1 MVTRRDIREKRKE
14 IVREYGSERSLRRK
28 AMTGM
33 ITDDERIALQKLDDL
48 RYLEGTGTNGRC
60 GPGRGSVRQ

>member
-1 MVTRRDIREKRKE
+1 MTAAHVIGPPIMLDEQQIHERRRKITRK
-14 IVREYGSERSLRRK
+14 YGSEESLRRK

-48 RYLEGTGTNGRC
+48 RYLEG
-60 GPGRGSVRQ
+60 